1 MADDA
6 PLNPPPAPVQPPA
19 GEPAVSYT
27 FDPTALQIQGLLPK
41 ELLFL
46 PVENDPPV
54 GSAKYVQGL
63 RTQRGFPCPACQYP
77 YTEFKSNEKRD
88 VSSGWTKENKMTADT
103 FNCLASKVASDSIP
117 CISCIVCQS
126 DPTVREGML
135 HVCPNTNTEIA
146 VKCRSKCQFCEF
158 FNSVLC
164 KCKICNICTKSH
176 AKKFFV
182 IANCIKASIPGGV
195 DVWPTFPLNDYDNNK
210 YADGKRNAFLKAVA
224 AQLKA
229 VSESSVSFSN
239 APPVTA
245 ASLKK
250 IIVDDPINGV
260 KFFAELERNNVG
272 ILAVLGADQE
282 TMRQVDVVL
291 QTDAEINFMTDPFF
305 LTRFETQLSFIKAR
319 TESRVHNL
327 IAAMENTVR
336 HSFTVRCIEA
346 TNNQQRLSD
355 ASRINSM
362 YHDAASSPPQNQV
375 LSTDASEEQNK
386 VVVVVNQVQSLL
398 HRLHSRE
405 KSFHS
410 TLTNENDKKN
420 VKEKRTQNQRTGESI
435 LQIIHSSENH
445 NKQELVTHASSI
457 KDADSTPTKRMK
469 FNTAIAMY
477 NTKAGNNDL
486 QYFSICDSTCGYDSF
501 DDE

>member
-6 PLNPPPAPVQPPA
+6 PLHPLPPAPVQPV
-19 GEPAVSYT
+19 VSYT
-27 FDPTALQIQGLLPK
+27 FDPTALQIQVLLPK

-46 PVENDPPV
+46 PVENEPPV

-63 RTQRGFPCPACQYP
+63 RNQRGFPCPACQYP

-88 VSSGWTKENKMTADT
+88 VSSGWTKENKLTADT
-103 FNCLASKVASDSIP
+103 FNCLASKVASESIP
-117 CISCIVCQS
+117 CLSCIVCQS
-126 DPTVREGML
+126 DPTLREGML

-146 VKCRSKCQFCEF
+146 VKCSSKCQFCEF
-158 FNSVLC
+158 FNSMLC

-195 DVWPTFPLNDYDNNK
+195 DVWPTYPLNDHDNNK

-229 VSESSVSFSN
+229 VSESTVSFSN

-272 ILAVLGADQE
+272 ILKVLGADQE

-291 QTDAEINFMTDPFF
+291 QTDAAINFMTDPFF
-305 LTRFETQLSFIKAR
+305 LSRFETQLDFIKSR

-336 HSFTVRCIEA
+336 HSFSVRSIEGA
-346 TNNQQRLSD
+346 NNQQRLSD
-355 ASRINSM
+355 ASRMNTI
-362 YHDAASSPPQNQV
+362 YHDAASSSPQV
-375 LSTDASEEQNK
+375 LQQSTDASEEHQK
-386 VVVVVNQVQSLL
+386 VVVVINQVQSLL
-398 HRLHSRE
+398 HRLHERE

-410 TLTNENDKKN
+410 TLKNETEKQK

-435 LQIIHSSENH
+435 LHIIASSENLY
-445 NKQELVTHASSI
+445 KQELVSHASSI

-469 FNTAIAMY
+469 FNTAISMY
-477 NTKAGNNDL
+477 NTSAGNNDL
-486 QYFSICDSTCGYDSF
+486 QFFSICDSTCGYDSF